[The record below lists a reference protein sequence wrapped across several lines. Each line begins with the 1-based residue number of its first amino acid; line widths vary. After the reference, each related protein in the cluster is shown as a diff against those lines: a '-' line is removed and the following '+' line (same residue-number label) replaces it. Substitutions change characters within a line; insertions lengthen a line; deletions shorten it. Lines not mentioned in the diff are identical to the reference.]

1 MNKLLFINGLGS
13 NYKGDN
19 LYEFIFGD
27 IEDVWGEE
35 WDSTPAASKPLPPQL
50 NNVEKV
56 GVLKTFDVELE
67 LIQNSDYFSMIDA
80 IDGVI
85 SLGWET
91 IESDLVPSHKPRLVF
106 QFGEP
111 EESVKGKLYERD
123 IILEFDKKV
132 KYEHN

>member
-27 IEDVWGEE
+27 TNDVWGEE
-35 WDSTPAASKPLPPQL
+35 WDTTPAASKPLPPQL
-50 NNVEKV
+50 DNVEKV
-56 GVLKTFDVELE
+56 GILKTSNVELE
-67 LIQNSDYFSMIDA
+67 LVQNSDYFSMEDA

-85 SLGWET
+85 CLGWENNNF
-91 IESDLVPSHKPRLVF
+91 ELVPNHKPRLVF
-106 QFGEP
+106 HFGEP
-111 EESVKGKLYERD
+111 EEDVKGKLYERD